1 VTHTRLN
8 RERRRKVARIKAALA
23 KSGHGLRAALVKLDQ
38 AESSARQDSTTV
50 VGSPTA
56 SALDVLQRELRATQV
71 RLIKLNTGL
80 RAEIKYREALALSFQ
95 AVGHWRDGVSSSDPT
110 VVAQSS
116 AKMRR
121 EFEAAQLARNHAVDA
136 LARGR

>member
-23 KSGHGLRAALVKLDQ
+23 KSGHGLRAALVELDR
-38 AESSARQDSTTV
+38 AESSARQASTV
-50 VGSPTA
+50 VGAETA
-56 SALDVLQRELRATQV
+56 SALDSLQRELRATQK
-71 RLIKLNTGL
+71 RLIKLDTGL
-80 RAEIKYREALALSFQ
+80 RAEIKYREALALSIR
-95 AVGHWRDGVSSSDPT
+95 AVGHWRDGVRSSDPT